1 MRKVENYM
9 NNKDFCIFRI
19 TVLLYRKKCHRN
31 LTAVSLHV
39 FSGSNY
45 PRISIT
51 LGIVED
57 NLTQLLYPDR
67 CDSVITHLLQMV
79 I

>member
-1 MRKVENYM
+1 M
-9 NNKDFCIFRI
+9 NNKDFFIFRI
-19 TVLLYRKKCHRN
+19 TVLLYRKKSHKN
-31 LTAVSLHV
+31 LTAVSLRV

-45 PRISIT
+45 PCISIA
-51 LGIVED
+51 LEIVED
-57 NLTQLLYPDR
+57 NLTQHLYPDR